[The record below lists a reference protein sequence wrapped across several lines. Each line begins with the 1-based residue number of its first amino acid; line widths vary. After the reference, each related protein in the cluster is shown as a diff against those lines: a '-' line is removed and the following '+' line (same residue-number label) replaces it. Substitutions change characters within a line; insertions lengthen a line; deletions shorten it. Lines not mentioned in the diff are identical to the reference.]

1 MTEKKGRGTRRS
13 DRPAVDL
20 AAELKLKRDS
30 FVQTFFKKGAEFT
43 EELLLENERVR
54 KSMQE
59 LEHEN
64 TLLRTQL
71 ASDRAIRDL
80 LEKIELLEREKGEI
94 LSHMHE
100 AEAVSTRVVNRHAQ
114 IEEEVANLA
123 SLHVASWHLHST
135 LKLPLVVR
143 HLRELLAQLVGA
155 RSFVIYLADFS
166 NGNVAREIVPVASDG
181 MEADKPTK
189 LTVGALEDVSLGAGG
204 IIERVF
210 LTGVPHIVEGLF
222 AEADVDLPAACLPM
236 KVDDRTIGV
245 IVIHTILAQKDRFV
259 AVDFELFKMLGV
271 HAGAALVGAQLFA
284 EADGKLPSL
293 DLFIRLDAHT
303 SAPPRRES

>member
-1 MTEKKGRGTRRS
+1 MTSTATSVTTASTMTGTGTTSNQRA
-13 DRPAVDL
+13 RPNARK
-20 AAELKLKRDS
+20 AA
-30 FVQTFFKKGAEFT
+30 
-43 EELLLENERVR
+43 
-54 KSMQE
+54 
-59 LEHEN
+59 
-64 TLLRTQL
+64 
-71 ASDRAIRDL
+71 
-80 LEKIELLEREKGEI
+80 
-94 LSHMHE
+94 
-100 AEAVSTRVVNRHAQ
+100 
-114 IEEEVANLA
+114 
-123 SLHVASWHLHST
+123 
-135 LKLPLVVR
+135 
-143 HLRELLAQLVGA
+143 
-155 RSFVIYLADFS
+155 
-166 NGNVAREIVPVASDG
+166 GNVPVVSVPSGRIVPVASDG